1 MNSALK
7 KRMSKNDDVQL
18 KVINQLQ
25 DSLVKKD
32 AQQAQIKKELD
43 EKYKN
48 QMATLKKDLFS
59 KTTEFVEIED
69 ELEAVKG

>member
-1 MNSALK
+1 
-7 KRMSKNDDVQL
+7 MSKNDDVQL

-48 QMATLKKDLFS
+48 
-59 KTTEFVEIED
+59 
-69 ELEAVKG
+69 

>member
-1 MNSALK
+1 
-7 KRMSKNDDVQL
+7 MSKNDDVQL

>member
-1 MNSALK
+1 
-7 KRMSKNDDVQL
+7 MSSNDDVQL

-32 AQQAQIKKELD
+32 AQQAAQKKELD

-48 QMATLKKDLFS
+48 KLQNMKKELFS

-69 ELEAVKG
+69 ELNAIKG